1 MTEVPLEAWRA
12 EAEARGLGRYQ
23 VDSLVRMFQYYEAHG
38 LTGNPT
44 VLRWLLGR
52 APTSFAS
59 FARREFA

>member
-1 MTEVPLEAWRA
+1 M
-12 EAEARGLGRYQ
+12 
-23 VDSLVRMFQYYEAHG
+23 DSLVRMFQYYEAHG

>member
-1 MTEVPLEAWRA
+1 M
-12 EAEARGLGRYQ
+12 ARQRRGPRLGQDQ

-38 LTGNPT
+38 FTGNPN